1 MLLLYQSYSHDAGSF
16 DSIYIPLCFYFI
28 VADFMSC
35 HQTALMNCL
44 YAAKFAVTVMA
55 GYGPSGIRT
64 APSLSSYGSKRF
76 VFHYILDHV
85 IIDETL
91 LLLERIHKRFFTYP
105 VDYSR
110 NPG

>member
-1 MLLLYQSYSHDAGSF
+1 MNENPPAF
-16 DSIYIPLCFYFI
+16 FMPIFI
-28 VADFMSC
+28 HSVADFMSC